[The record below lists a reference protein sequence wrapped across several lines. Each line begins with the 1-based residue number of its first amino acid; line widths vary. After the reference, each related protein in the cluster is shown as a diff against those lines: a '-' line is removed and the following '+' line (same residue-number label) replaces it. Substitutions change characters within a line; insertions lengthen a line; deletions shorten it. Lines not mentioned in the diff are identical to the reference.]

1 VTLRQNLVPACLGL
15 DREKTSLS
23 AEDWKKIMVA
33 EKGKMLLEIVA
44 PSRQVVRSE
53 RVDEVIAPGS
63 EGEFGV
69 LPGHTPFLTTLKA
82 GELSYREGTVWHHLA
97 VDWGYAEVG
106 PNRVIILAEG
116 ADRASEI
123 DLAEARLMKERAE
136 KALGEKLDQRDHEK
150 ARIEL
155 LRALI
160 RIQVAEQH
168 GQK

>member
-1 VTLRQNLVPACLGL
+1 LT
-15 DREKTSLS
+15 
-23 AEDWKKIMVA
+23 AEDWKKKMVA

-69 LPGHTPFLTTLKA
+69 LPGHTPFLTTLKV
-82 GELSYREGTVWHHLA
+82 GRLSYREGNTWHYLA

-106 PNRVIILAEG
+106 PDRVVILAQG

-123 DLAEARLMKERAE
+123 DITEARLAKEQAE
-136 KALGEKLDQRDHEK
+136 KKLSEKLEQKDYEK
-150 ARIEL
+150 ARIDL
-155 LRALI
+155 MRAMI
-160 RIQVAEQH
+160 RIQVSEKH

>member
-1 VTLRQNLVPACLGL
+1 M
-15 DREKTSLS
+15 S
-23 AEDWKKIMVA
+23 AEDWKKKMVA

-69 LPGHTPFLTTLKA
+69 LPGHTPFLATLKV
-82 GELSYREGTVWHHLA
+82 GMLSYREGTEWHQLA

-106 PNRVIILAEG
+106 ADRVIILAEG
-116 ADRASEI
+116 ADRAADI
-123 DLAEARLMKERAE
+123 DLAEARLAKERAE
-136 KALGEKLDQRDHEK
+136 QLLGGKLDIKDYEK

-155 LRALI
+155 MRAMI
-160 RIQVAEQH
+160 RIQVAEKH
-168 GQK
+168 ASK

>member
-1 VTLRQNLVPACLGL
+1 
-15 DREKTSLS
+15 
-23 AEDWKKIMVA
+23 MVA

-69 LPGHTPFLTTLKA
+69 LAGHTPFLTTLKV
-82 GELSYREGTVWHHLA
+82 GVLSYREGSEWHYLA

-116 ADRASEI
+116 ADRAADI
-123 DLAEARLMKERAE
+123 DLTEERIAKERAE
-136 KALGEKLDQRDHEK
+136 KALSEKLEVKDYEK
-150 ARIEL
+150 ARIDL
-155 LRALI
+155 LRAMI

>member
-1 VTLRQNLVPACLGL
+1 
-15 DREKTSLS
+15 
-23 AEDWKKIMVA
+23 MVA

-69 LPGHTPFLTTLKA
+69 LPGHTPFLTTLKV
-82 GELSYREGTVWHHLA
+82 GMLSYREGAEWHHLA
-97 VDWGYAEVG
+97 CDWGYAEVG
-106 PNRVIILAEG
+106 PDRVIILAEG

-123 DLAEARLMKERAE
+123 DVTEAKAAKERAE
-136 KALGEKLDQRDHEK
+136 KRMAEKLDHQDYEK

-155 LRALI
+155 MRAMI
-160 RIQVAEQH
+160 RIQVAEKH

>member
-1 VTLRQNLVPACLGL
+1 V
-15 DREKTSLS
+15 S
-23 AEDWKKIMVA
+23 AEDWKKNMVA

-69 LPGHTPFLTTLKA
+69 LPGHTPFLTTLKV
-82 GELSYREGTVWHHLA
+82 GMLSYREGTEWHHLA

-106 PNRVIILAEG
+106 ADRVVILAEG
-116 ADRASEI
+116 ADRAGEI
-123 DLAEARLMKERAE
+123 DLAEARQAKERAE
-136 KALGEKLDQRDHEK
+136 KMLAEKLEQQDYEK
-150 ARIEL
+150 ARVEL
-155 LRALI
+155 MRAMI
-160 RIQVAEQH
+160 RIQVAEKH

>member
-1 VTLRQNLVPACLGL
+1 
-15 DREKTSLS
+15 LS
-23 AEDWKKIMVA
+23 TEDWKKKMVA

-69 LPGHTPFLTTLKA
+69 LPGHTPFLTTLKV
-82 GELSYREGTVWHHLA
+82 GLLSYREGNAWHYLA

-106 PNRVIILAEG
+106 PDRVVILAEG

-123 DLAEARLMKERAE
+123 DITEARLAKEQAE
-136 KALGEKLDQRDHEK
+136 KKLSEKLEQKEYEK
-150 ARIEL
+150 TRIDL
-155 LRALI
+155 MRAMI
-160 RIQVAEQH
+160 RIQVSEKH

>member
-1 VTLRQNLVPACLGL
+1 
-15 DREKTSLS
+15 
-23 AEDWKKIMVA
+23 MVA

-44 PSRQVVRSE
+44 PSREVVRSE

-69 LPGHTPFLTTLKA
+69 LPGHTPFLTTLKV
-82 GELSYREGTVWHHLA
+82 GELSYREGAQWHHLA

-116 ADRASEI
+116 ADRAADI
-123 DLAEARLMKERAE
+123 DLAEAKLAKERAE
-136 KALGEKLDQRDHEK
+136 KLLGEGITQMDIDR

-155 LRALI
+155 MRAMI
-160 RIQVAEQH
+160 RIQVAEKH
-168 GQK
+168 GLR

>member
-1 VTLRQNLVPACLGL
+1 MS
-15 DREKTSLS
+15 E
-23 AEDWKKIMVA
+23 EWKKKMVA

-44 PSRQVVRSE
+44 PSRQVIRSE

-69 LPGHTPFLTTLKA
+69 LPGHTPFLTTLKV
-82 GELSYREGTVWHHLA
+82 GVLSYREGNAWHYIA

-106 PNRVIILAEG
+106 ADRVVILAEG
-116 ADRASEI
+116 ADRASDI
-123 DLAEARLMKERAE
+123 DLTEERTTKERAE
-136 KALGEKLDQRDHEK
+136 KALSEKPEQKDYEK
-150 ARIEL
+150 ARIDL
-155 LRALI
+155 LRAMI

>member
-1 VTLRQNLVPACLGL
+1 LC
-15 DREKTSLS
+15 
-23 AEDWKKIMVA
+23 AEDWKKKMAA

-53 RVDEVIAPGS
+53 HVNEVIAPGS

-69 LPGHTPFLTTLKA
+69 LPGHAPFLTTLKV
-82 GELSYREGTVWHHLA
+82 GMLSYQEGTQWYHLA

-106 PNRVIILAEG
+106 PNRVVVLAEG

-123 DLAEARLMKERAE
+123 DLAEAKLMKERAE
-136 KALGEKLDQRDHEK
+136 KALSGKLDEKDNEK

-155 LRALI
+155 LRAMV
-160 RIQVAEQH
+160 RIQVAEKH
-168 GQK
+168 GQ

>member
-1 VTLRQNLVPACLGL
+1 MNEER
-15 DREKTSLS
+15 
-23 AEDWKKIMVA
+23 KKIMVA
-33 EKGKMLLEIVA
+33 EKGKILLEIVA

-69 LPGHTPFLTTLKA
+69 LPGHTPFLTTLKV
-82 GELSYREGTVWHHLA
+82 GMLSYREGADWHHLA

-106 PNRVIILAEG
+106 PDRVVILAEG

-123 DLAEARLMKERAE
+123 DLTEAKLAKERAE
-136 KALGEKLDQRDHEK
+136 KALAEKLEKTDYEK
-150 ARIEL
+150 ARIDL
-155 LRALI
+155 LRAMI
-160 RIQVAEQH
+160 RIQVAEKH

>member
-1 VTLRQNLVPACLGL
+1 
-15 DREKTSLS
+15 
-23 AEDWKKIMVA
+23 MVA

-69 LPGHTPFLTTLKA
+69 LPGHTPFLTTLKV
-82 GELSYREGTVWHHLA
+82 GMLSFREGAQWHHLA
-97 VDWGYAEVG
+97 VEWGYAEVG
-106 PNRVIILAEG
+106 PDRVVILAEG

-123 DLAEARLMKERAE
+123 DLTEARLAKERAE
-136 KALGEKLDQRDHEK
+136 KALAEKLEKTDYEK
-150 ARIEL
+150 ARIDL
-155 LRALI
+155 LRAMI
-160 RIQVAEQH
+160 RIQVAEKH

>member
-1 VTLRQNLVPACLGL
+1 MAVTVALKKQ
-15 DREKTSLS
+15 LS
-23 AEDWKKIMVA
+23 AEEWKKKMVA

-69 LPGHTPFLTTLKA
+69 LPGHTPFLTTLKV
-82 GELSYREGTVWHHLA
+82 GLLSYREGNAWHYLA

-106 PNRVIILAEG
+106 PDRVVILAEG

-123 DLAEARLMKERAE
+123 DISEARLAKEQAE
-136 KALGEKLDQRDHEK
+136 KKLSEKLEQKEYEK
-150 ARIEL
+150 TRIDL
-155 LRALI
+155 MRAMI
-160 RIQVAEQH
+160 RIQISEKH

>member
-1 VTLRQNLVPACLGL
+1 MGEQTNTPSPSKLNGEV
-15 DREKTSLS
+15 
-23 AEDWKKIMVA
+23 WKKTMVA

-69 LPGHTPFLTTLKA
+69 LPGHTPFLTTLKV
-82 GELSYREGTVWHHLA
+82 GMLSYREGAEWHYLA

-106 PNRVIILAEG
+106 ANRVVILAEG

-123 DLAEARLMKERAE
+123 DLTEERIVKEQAERTLS
-136 KALGEKLDQRDHEK
+136 EKLEQKDYEK
-150 ARIEL
+150 ARVDL
-155 LRALI
+155 LRAMI
-160 RIQVAEQH
+160 RIQVAEKL